1 VSIPVALADLAEE
14 VSRRGAGYL
23 LTSAGASRPHVMH
36 IAFEVDD
43 ITFRGEVGR
52 TAARNVEACSEVTLL
67 WAPVDEGGYS
77 LLVNGH
83 GVLDGDDVVV
93 TPSDAV
99 LHRPA

>member
-1 VSIPVALADLAEE
+1 MSIPVALADLAEE